1 MPTFD
6 TIEKVDILLKDSF
19 GVTSTDESLPW
30 FAETTEF
37 YNSYVIGENILID
50 TIPSEPIFN
59 TPVEASSIG
68 LEESDFASYLYNTND
83 IDNCS
88 IVDDSTGVVRR
99 YRYLLL
105 ESTLGTNNDGR
116 SWTKKSNGSNVLFNS
131 LAFNYKKTD
140 VLSPYEYK
148 VYKTTGG
155 QSPSQIA
162 ATTGTWSYNTGT
174 GILFFA
180 DYEEQT
186 DVSTTNPPAMIIYVY
201 IGNRGL
207 SNFTT
212 SSSSSSSA
220 TATATATTA
229 GSAGSLLKDQT
240 ITTTTGYR
248 FTENEALVSTD
259 IGAVA
264 GVTLNQSRFDS
275 TITGIDLAETISTIS
290 DYTGG
295 YKLVTLDSSNT
306 SLDLTLRQ
314 TVTGC
319 TIVGDTVTYTGTASN
334 IEANDGV
341 IIPPIGAWNIM
352 RPTVDYN
359 GQEWNKINYNVNTT
373 PGAAGGWNVLGI
385 VSYTYHAFR
394 HNIVDSVDDANNTFT
409 LKFPNSYNIAGTD
422 SLDIEII
429 KDQSYN
435 VVQPVT
441 FDVPYILENDNL
453 VTENAVQTLTN
464 KTISTLGLLEGSR
477 FKFTGSDCQ
486 IRMNNS
492 GNTTHFSYGGNGDH
506 YLRSNSN
513 SGKVVLQDGGGSVGI
528 GTSSPEGQFHIGNFY
543 GGHRFIVRSGKVGIG
558 TNNPVVPFQINWSVY
573 LPVKGDRG
581 SASDHIHYYN
591 GMHAYVGWATAY
603 GITSWTGYSD
613 KHVSMYAPDGNIV
626 SRGLYAARN
635 VHVSSDERIKTNI
648 KEIHDDEALKKL
660 RLLKPCTYNY
670 IDYLERGITPVYG
683 FIAQEV
689 REVLPYAVSEGM
701 TLDNVIPNIYK
712 WCNVTNGTTLSF
724 ADYDISNN
732 VTIDGIEYDIPEVD
746 CTTSKFQ
753 RDASNNITITLKN
766 KNGEEITRNVIN
778 IIDDKTFEIDVE
790 IEENELATDGTIF
803 VFGQAVDDFCRLNK
817 SAIWTVATAAL
828 QEVDR
833 QLQAEKTKVA
843 TLETK
848 TATLESQLAD
858 VLTRLSALE
867 NA

>member
-6 TIEKVDILLKDSF
+6 TIEKVDILLKDAF

-68 LEESDFASYLYNTND
+68 LEESDFASYLYNIND

-99 YRYLLL
+99 YSYLLL
-105 ESTLGTNNDGR
+105 EPTQGTNNDGR
-116 SWTKKSNGSNVLFNS
+116 SWTKKANGSNVLFNS

-155 QSPSQIA
+155 QSPSQIGPS
-162 ATTGTWSYNTGT
+162 TGTWSYNTGT

-180 DYEEQT
+180 DYEEQGNT
-186 DVSTTNPPAMIIYVY
+186 PAVSTANPPAMIIYVY

-212 SSSSSSSA
+212 SSSSSSSSS
-220 TATATATTA
+220 ATTA
-229 GSAGSLLKDQT
+229 GSAGSLLKDHT
-240 ITTTTGYR
+240 VTTTRGYR

-264 GVTLNQSRFDS
+264 GFTLNQSRFDS

-295 YKLVTLDSSNT
+295 YKLVTLDSSKNT
-306 SLDLTLRQ
+306 LLDPSLKQ

-319 TIVGDTVTYTGTASN
+319 TIVGETVTYTGAAS
-334 IEANDGV
+334 IEQNDGV
-341 IIPPIGAWNIM
+341 IIPPIDIWNIM

-359 GQEWNKINYNVNTT
+359 GEEWNKINYNVNTT

-385 VSYTYHAFR
+385 VSYAYHAFR
-394 HNIVDSVDDANNTFT
+394 HNIVDSVDNANNTFT
-409 LKFPNSYNIAGTD
+409 LKFPNSYNLTGTD

-464 KTISTLGLLEGSR
+464 KTIVFDQGLNVTSGGL
-477 FKFTGSDCQ
+477 KVT
-486 IRMNNS
+486 S
-492 GNTTHFSYGGNGDH
+492 GN
-506 YLRSNSN
+506 
-513 SGKVVLQDGGGSVGI
+513 
-528 GTSSPEGQFHIGNFY
+528 
-543 GGHRFIVRSGKVGIG
+543 VGIG
-558 TNNPVVPFQINWSVY
+558 TNNPNHKLEVNGDIKCGDTFIGNVGHTGAGFSHHNYANSTYYALHQDSYGGTFLNCKNNMYLRVGNSTSVVVH
-573 LPVKGDRG
+573 GDKRVE
-581 SASDHIHYYN
+581 SYN
-591 GMHAYVGWATAY
+591 G
-603 GITSWTGYSD
+603 IFISGYASTID
-613 KHVSMYAPDGNIV
+613 YTDAQGDFFTNAPVNRADPPNLNF
-626 SRGLYAARN
+626 SLTCSYAAQCTHI
-635 VHVSSDERIKTNI
+635 VLTSDVRIKENI
-648 KEIHDDEALKKL
+648 NDIIDDKALQQL
-660 RLLKPCTYNY
+660 RLLAPKTYTYKDKFEKGTNEV
-670 IDYLERGITPVYG
+670 IG

-689 REVLPYAVSEGM
+689 REVIPRAV
-701 TLDNVIPNIYK
+701 TLDSKSIPNILRPATAYTKENNIIELRLGPLFDNTNTDTLTLTSGTKIDIRVNNRTYK
-712 WCNVTNGTTLSF
+712 TSVLS
-724 ADYDISNN
+724 YSNDI
-732 VTIDGIEYDIPEVD
+732 IEIPE
-746 CTTSKFQ
+746 
-753 RDASNNITITLKN
+753 
-766 KNGEEITRNVIN
+766 EEYMEIT
-778 IIDDKTFEIDVE
+778 DGDKVVVYGEI
-790 IEENELATDGTIF
+790 
-803 VFGQAVDDFCRLNK
+803 VDDFHLLDKN
-817 SAIWTVATAAL
+817 AIFTVATAAL

-848 TATLESQLAD
+848 TATLESQLVD
-858 VLTRLSALE
+858 VLARLSALE